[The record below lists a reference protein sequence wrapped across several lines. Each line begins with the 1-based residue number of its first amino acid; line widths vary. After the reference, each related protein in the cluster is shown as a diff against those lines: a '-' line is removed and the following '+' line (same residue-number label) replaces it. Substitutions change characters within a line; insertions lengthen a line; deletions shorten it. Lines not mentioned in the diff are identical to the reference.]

1 MTKQIT
7 SSSFV
12 FISMLLCISLL
23 SIFSLSQ
30 LNNVRILI
38 DEKNRANLAAEAEL
52 FFLKK
57 FSNFERSFVIFSRNL
72 KKTDNEILSNSIKTK
87 FTFLDF
93 IQIFDLTNQRFLQPP
108 ILNKQQ
114 FLPDGQINIADNPAL
129 FTMLETSKIYGFNPI
144 YGPIFYLNEEKYIP
158 TSIYLDHLPTEQ
170 LIVVGFININKF
182 ENEINKND
190 SFIFKVLNDHE
201 LGTSKLGINI
211 PNYFLSNQLDKKIS
225 LEPKSGPVVNF
236 SFYRNLL
243 IFLPIIL
250 SLFLLVLM
258 LWNETFKRRKIEKKL
273 SKQILLTEQNS
284 RLVLLGEMIASI
296 AHELNQPLAAISL
309 YSSSLQK
316 KLNDGKTKLSDIK
329 KISDSIIKCSQ
340 RAGAIINSTLNLS
353 ASKNTVQEKI
363 ELNSVFHEIVPI
375 LNSIHSDIKSKIKL
389 FIPPNC
395 NIYCNRVAIEQITIN
410 LCRNALEEMEKIDAS
425 KRVLDIRAYEGNSDE
440 PGKEIIYLEFTNY
453 LSPLKDGLD
462 VKEFS
467 TPFNSNKK
475 DGVGLGLSICK
486 KLVERNGGKIE
497 IFQPSKES
505 ITFKLS
511 FLRG

>member
-1 MTKQIT
+1 
-7 SSSFV
+7 
-12 FISMLLCISLL
+12 
-23 SIFSLSQ
+23 
-30 LNNVRILI
+30 
-38 DEKNRANLAAEAEL
+38 
-52 FFLKK
+52 
-57 FSNFERSFVIFSRNL
+57 
-72 KKTDNEILSNSIKTK
+72 
-87 FTFLDF
+87 
-93 IQIFDLTNQRFLQPP
+93 
-108 ILNKQQ
+108 
-114 FLPDGQINIADNPAL
+114 
-129 FTMLETSKIYGFNPI
+129 
-144 YGPIFYLNEEKYIP
+144 
-158 TSIYLDHLPTEQ
+158 
-170 LIVVGFININKF
+170 
-182 ENEINKND
+182 
-190 SFIFKVLNDHE
+190 
-201 LGTSKLGINI
+201 
-211 PNYFLSNQLDKKIS
+211 
-225 LEPKSGPVVNF
+225 
-236 SFYRNLL
+236 
-243 IFLPIIL
+243 
-250 SLFLLVLM
+250 
-258 LWNETFKRRKIEKKL
+258 
-273 SKQILLTEQNS
+273 
-284 RLVLLGEMIASI
+284 MIASI

-497 IFQPSKES
+497 IFRPSEER

-511 FLRG
+511 FLKG